1 LKKACLGAQSWLQHT
16 SKMNKVILVYIIALI
31 VGFSYGIH
39 NPIVPLFAKNL
50 GASYSDLGVIGF
62 ANFIPYMFIPLF
74 VGLLLDRFNKGILL
88 SLGLVLDSVSIYLLS
103 VADSVPQ
110 IIIFRTLVGVA
121 HSFFWPPCESIIS
134 KSTSPQNRVKAISRF
149 MAFFVA
155 GIMIGP
161 LVGSFLLEHFDI
173 SYGMIFQIAAF
184 AIATS
189 LVSSLML
196 SKDKDVTHNGIISI
210 TSAKHLIKFPTV
222 IAILLFCS
230 VSFGVFLAI
239 LPAFMNERSISE
251 SNIELLF
258 FVFGISRLVS
268 LLTSSFLM
276 KKFLTSILLVIIS
289 ISAGMLMLYYSHS
302 VLEFSVAVLI
312 LGFGFSVYFPLTFEI
327 IMRKTKE
334 NVGALIGAY
343 EATYGMGWAFGPL
356 IIGVIANS
364 FGSSTPYLILSV
376 VGLFVLGF
384 VFLKRQQVMLV

>member
-1 LKKACLGAQSWLQHT
+1 
-16 SKMNKVILVYIIALI
+16 MNKVILVYIIALV

-39 NPIVPLFAKNL
+39 NPIVPLFAKDM

-103 VADSVPQ
+103 IADSVPQ
-110 IIIFRTLVGVA
+110 VILFRTLVGVA

-161 LVGSFLLEHFDI
+161 LVGSFLLEHFDV
-173 SYGMIFQIAAF
+173 SYRIIFQIAAF

-196 SKDKDVTHNGIISI
+196 SKDKDVTHHGIMSI
-210 TSAKHLIKFPTV
+210 ASAKHLIKFPTV

-239 LPAFMNERSISE
+239 LPAFMSERSISE

-356 IIGVIANS
+356 IIGVIANF
-364 FGSSTPYLILSV
+364 FGSSIPYLILSI

-384 VFLKRQQVMLV
+384 VFLKRKQVMLV

>member
-1 LKKACLGAQSWLQHT
+1 MKKACLGAQSWLQHT

-161 LVGSFLLEHFDI
+161 LVGSFLLEHFDV
-173 SYGMIFQIAAF
+173 SYSMIFQIAAF

-230 VSFGVFLAI
+230 ASFGVFLAI

-258 FVFGISRLVS
+258 FVFGMSRLVS

-364 FGSSTPYLILSV
+364 FGSSIPYLILSV

-384 VFLKRQQVMLV
+384 VFLKRKQVMLV

>member
-1 LKKACLGAQSWLQHT
+1 
-16 SKMNKVILVYIIALI
+16 MNKVILVYVIALI

-110 IIIFRTLVGVA
+110 IIVFRTLVGVA

-149 MAFFVA
+149 MAFFVT

-161 LVGSFLLEHFDI
+161 LVGSFLLEHFGV

-210 TSAKHLIKFPTV
+210 ASAKHLIKFPTV

-268 LLTSSFLM
+268 LLTSNFLM

-343 EATYGMGWAFGPL
+343 EATFGMGWAFGPL

-364 FGSSTPYLILSV
+364 FGSSVPYLVLSV
-376 VGLFVLGF
+376 IGLFVLGF
-384 VFLKRQQVMLV
+384 VFLKRKQVMLV

>member
-1 LKKACLGAQSWLQHT
+1 
-16 SKMNKVILVYIIALI
+16 
-31 VGFSYGIH
+31 
-39 NPIVPLFAKNL
+39 
-50 GASYSDLGVIGF
+50 
-62 ANFIPYMFIPLF
+62 
-74 VGLLLDRFNKGILL
+74 
-88 SLGLVLDSVSIYLLS
+88 
-103 VADSVPQ
+103 
-110 IIIFRTLVGVA
+110 
-121 HSFFWPPCESIIS
+121 
-134 KSTSPQNRVKAISRF
+134 
-149 MAFFVA
+149 
-155 GIMIGP
+155 MIGP
-161 LVGSFLLEHFDI
+161 LVGSFLLEHFDV
-173 SYGMIFQIAAF
+173 SYSMIFQIAAF

-251 SNIELLF
+251 SNVELLF

-343 EATYGMGWAFGPL
+343 EATFGMGWAFGPL

-364 FGSSTPYLILSV
+364 FGSSIPYLILSV

-384 VFLKRQQVMLV
+384 VFLKRKQVMLV

>member
-1 LKKACLGAQSWLQHT
+1 
-16 SKMNKVILVYIIALI
+16 MNKVILVYIIALI

-39 NPIVPLFAKNL
+39 NPIVPLFAKDM

-110 IIIFRTLVGVA
+110 VILFRTLVGVA

-161 LVGSFLLEHFDI
+161 LVGSFLLEHFDV
-173 SYGMIFQIAAF
+173 SYRMIFQIAAF

-196 SKDKDVTHNGIISI
+196 SKDKDVTHNGILSI
-210 TSAKHLIKFPTV
+210 ASAKHLIKFPTV

-239 LPAFMNERSISE
+239 LPAFMSERSISE

-327 IMRKTKE
+327 IMRKSKE

-343 EATYGMGWAFGPL
+343 EATFGMGWAFGPL
-356 IIGVIANS
+356 IIGVVANS
-364 FGSSTPYLILSV
+364 FGSSLPYLVLSI

-384 VFLKRQQVMLV
+384 VFLKRKQVMLV

>member
-1 LKKACLGAQSWLQHT
+1 
-16 SKMNKVILVYIIALI
+16 MNKVTLVYVIALV
-31 VGFSYGIH
+31 VGFSYGMH
-39 NPIVPLFAKNL
+39 NPIVPLFAKDL

-103 VADSVPQ
+103 VADSIPQ
-110 IIIFRTLVGVA
+110 VIIFRTLVGVA

-149 MAFFVA
+149 MAFFVV

-161 LVGSFLLEHFDI
+161 LVGSFLFEHFDV
-173 SYGMIFQIAAF
+173 SYRIIFQIAAF

-196 SKDKDVTHNGIISI
+196 SKDKDVTHNGIMSI
-210 TSAKHLIKFPTV
+210 ASAKHLIKFPTV

-239 LPAFMNERSISE
+239 LPVFMSERSISE

-268 LLTSSFLM
+268 LLTSNFLM
-276 KKFLTSILLVIIS
+276 KKFLTSILLVIAS
-289 ISAGMLMLYYSHS
+289 ISGGMLILFYSHS
-302 VLEFSVAVLI
+302 MLEFSVAVLV

-343 EATYGMGWAFGPL
+343 EATFGMGWAFGPL

-364 FGSSTPYLILSV
+364 FGSSIPYLVLSV
-376 VGLFVLGF
+376 AGLFVLGF
-384 VFLKRQQVMLV
+384 VFLKRKQVMLV

>member
-1 LKKACLGAQSWLQHT
+1 
-16 SKMNKVILVYIIALI
+16 MNKVVLVYIIALI

-161 LVGSFLLEHFDI
+161 LVGSFLLEHFDV
-173 SYGMIFQIAAF
+173 SYSMIFQIAAF

-276 KKFLTSILLVIIS
+276 KKFLASILLVIIS

-364 FGSSTPYLILSV
+364 FGSSIPYLILSV

-384 VFLKRQQVMLV
+384 VFLKRQQVTLV

>member
-1 LKKACLGAQSWLQHT
+1 
-16 SKMNKVILVYIIALI
+16 MNKVILVYIIALI

-39 NPIVPLFAKNL
+39 NPIVPLFAKDM

-110 IIIFRTLVGVA
+110 VILFRTLVGVA

-161 LVGSFLLEHFDI
+161 LVGSFLLEHFDV
-173 SYGMIFQIAAF
+173 SYRMIFQIAAF

-210 TSAKHLIKFPTV
+210 ASAKHLIKFPTV

-239 LPAFMNERSISE
+239 LPAFMSERSISE

-327 IMRKTKE
+327 IMRKSKE

-343 EATYGMGWAFGPL
+343 EATFGMGWAFGPL

-364 FGSSTPYLILSV
+364 FGSSLPYLVLSI

-384 VFLKRQQVMLV
+384 VFLKRKQVMLV

>member
-1 LKKACLGAQSWLQHT
+1 
-16 SKMNKVILVYIIALI
+16 MNKVILVYIIALI

-161 LVGSFLLEHFDI
+161 LVGSFLLEHFDV
-173 SYGMIFQIAAF
+173 SYSMIFQIAAF

-230 VSFGVFLAI
+230 ASFGVFLAI

-258 FVFGISRLVS
+258 FVFGMSRLVS

-364 FGSSTPYLILSV
+364 FGSSIPYLILSV

-384 VFLKRQQVMLV
+384 VFLKRKQVMLV

>member
-327 IMRKTKE
+327 IIRKTKE

>member
-1 LKKACLGAQSWLQHT
+1 
-16 SKMNKVILVYIIALI
+16 MNKVILVYIIALI

-39 NPIVPLFAKNL
+39 NPIVPLFAKDM

-161 LVGSFLLEHFDI
+161 LVGSFLLEHFDV
-173 SYGMIFQIAAF
+173 SYSMIFQIAAF

-251 SNIELLF
+251 SNVELLF

-343 EATYGMGWAFGPL
+343 EATFGMGWAFGPL

-364 FGSSTPYLILSV
+364 FGSSIPYLILSV

-384 VFLKRQQVMLV
+384 VFLKRKQVMLV

>member
-1 LKKACLGAQSWLQHT
+1 
-16 SKMNKVILVYIIALI
+16 MNKVILVYIIALI

-88 SLGLVLDSVSIYLLS
+88 TLGLVLDSVSIYLLS

-161 LVGSFLLEHFDI
+161 LVGSFLLEHFDV
-173 SYGMIFQIAAF
+173 SYSMIFQIAAF

-251 SNIELLF
+251 SNVELLF

-343 EATYGMGWAFGPL
+343 EATFGMGWAFGPL

-364 FGSSTPYLILSV
+364 FGSSIPYLILSV

-384 VFLKRQQVMLV
+384 VFLKRKQVMLV

>member
-1 LKKACLGAQSWLQHT
+1 
-16 SKMNKVILVYIIALI
+16 MNKVILVYIIALI

-39 NPIVPLFAKNL
+39 NPIVPLFAKNM

-103 VADSVPQ
+103 VANSVPQ
-110 IIIFRTLVGVA
+110 IIIFRMLVGVA

-149 MAFFVA
+149 MAFFVT

-161 LVGSFLLEHFDI
+161 LVGSFLLEHFGV

-210 TSAKHLIKFPTV
+210 ASAKHLIKFPTV

-268 LLTSSFLM
+268 LLTSNFLM
-276 KKFLTSILLVIIS
+276 KKFLTSILLVIMS

-302 VLEFSVAVLI
+302 VLEFSVAVLM

-343 EATYGMGWAFGPL
+343 EATFGMGWAFGPL

-364 FGSSTPYLILSV
+364 FGSSIPYLVLSV
-376 VGLFVLGF
+376 VGLFILGF
-384 VFLKRQQVMLV
+384 VFLKRKQVMLV

>member
-1 LKKACLGAQSWLQHT
+1 
-16 SKMNKVILVYIIALI
+16 MNKVILVYIIALI

-39 NPIVPLFAKNL
+39 NSIVPLFAKDM

-161 LVGSFLLEHFDI
+161 LVGSFLLEHFDV
-173 SYGMIFQIAAF
+173 SYSMIFQIAAF

-251 SNIELLF
+251 SNVELLF

-343 EATYGMGWAFGPL
+343 EATFGMGWAFGPL

-364 FGSSTPYLILSV
+364 FGSSIPYLILSV

-384 VFLKRQQVMLV
+384 VFLKRKQVMLV

>member
-1 LKKACLGAQSWLQHT
+1 
-16 SKMNKVILVYIIALI
+16 MNKVILVYIIALV

-39 NPIVPLFAKNL
+39 NPIVPLFAKDM

-110 IIIFRTLVGVA
+110 VILFRTLVGVA

-161 LVGSFLLEHFDI
+161 LVGSFLLEHFDV
-173 SYGMIFQIAAF
+173 SYRIIFQIAAF

-196 SKDKDVTHNGIISI
+196 SKDKDVTHHGIMSI
-210 TSAKHLIKFPTV
+210 ASAKHLIKFPTV

-239 LPAFMNERSISE
+239 LPAFMSERSISE

-343 EATYGMGWAFGPL
+343 EATFGMGWAFGPL

-364 FGSSTPYLILSV
+364 FGSSIPYLILSI

-384 VFLKRQQVMLV
+384 VFLKRKQVMLV

>member
-1 LKKACLGAQSWLQHT
+1 MAQSWLQHT
-16 SKMNKVILVYIIALI
+16 SKMNKVTLVYIIALV
-31 VGFSYGIH
+31 VGFSYGMH
-39 NPIVPLFAKNL
+39 NPIVPLFAKDL

-62 ANFIPYMFIPLF
+62 SNFIPYMFIPLF

-88 SLGLVLDSVSIYLLS
+88 SLGLVLDFVSIYLLS
-103 VADSVPQ
+103 VADSIPQ
-110 IIIFRTLVGVA
+110 VIIFRTLVGVA

-149 MAFFVA
+149 MAFFVV

-161 LVGSFLLEHFDI
+161 LVGSFLFEHFDV
-173 SYGMIFQIAAF
+173 SYRIIFQIAAF
-184 AIATS
+184 AIATL

-196 SKDKDVTHNGIISI
+196 SKDKDVTHNGIMSI
-210 TSAKHLIKFPTV
+210 ASAKHLIKFPTV

-239 LPAFMNERSISE
+239 LPAFMSDRSISE

-289 ISAGMLMLYYSHS
+289 ISVGMLILFYSHS
-302 VLEFSVAVLI
+302 MLEFGVAVLV

-327 IMRKTKE
+327 IMRKAKE

-343 EATYGMGWAFGPL
+343 EATFGMGWAFGPL

-364 FGSSTPYLILSV
+364 FGISIPYLVLSV
-376 VGLFVLGF
+376 SGLFVLGF
-384 VFLKRQQVMLV
+384 VFLKRKQVMLV

>member
-1 LKKACLGAQSWLQHT
+1 
-16 SKMNKVILVYIIALI
+16 MNKVILVYIIALI

-39 NPIVPLFAKNL
+39 NPIVPLFAKDM

-103 VADSVPQ
+103 VANSVPQ
-110 IIIFRTLVGVA
+110 VIIFRILVGVA

-149 MAFFVA
+149 MAFFVV

-161 LVGSFLLEHFDI
+161 LVGSFLFEHFDV
-173 SYGMIFQIAAF
+173 SYRIIFQIAAF

-196 SKDKDVTHNGIISI
+196 SKDKDVTHNGIMSI
-210 TSAKHLIKFPTV
+210 ASAKHLIKFPTV

-343 EATYGMGWAFGPL
+343 EATFGMGWAFGPL

-364 FGSSTPYLILSV
+364 FGSSIPYLVLSMS
-376 VGLFVLGF
+376 GLFVLGF
-384 VFLKRQQVMLV
+384 VFLKRKQVMLV

>member
-1 LKKACLGAQSWLQHT
+1 
-16 SKMNKVILVYIIALI
+16 MNKVILVYIIALI

-39 NPIVPLFAKNL
+39 NPIVPLFAKDM

-161 LVGSFLLEHFDI
+161 LVGSFLLEHFDV
-173 SYGMIFQIAAF
+173 SYSMIFQIAAF

-222 IAILLFCS
+222 IVILLFCS

-343 EATYGMGWAFGPL
+343 EATFGMGWAFGPL

-364 FGSSTPYLILSV
+364 FGSSIPYLILSV

-384 VFLKRQQVMLV
+384 VFLKRKQVMLA

>member
-1 LKKACLGAQSWLQHT
+1 LKKVCLGAQSWLPHT

-31 VGFSYGIH
+31 VGFSYGMH
-39 NPIVPLFAKNL
+39 NPIVPLFSKDL

-74 VGLLLDRFNKGILL
+74 VGLLLDRFNKGLLL
-88 SLGLVLDSVSIYLLS
+88 SLGLALDTVSIYLLS
-103 VADSVPQ
+103 VADSVTQ
-110 IIIFRTLVGVA
+110 VIIFRTLVGVA

-134 KSTSPQNRVKAISRF
+134 QSTSPQNRVKAISRF
-149 MAFFVA
+149 MAFFVV
-155 GIMIGP
+155 GLMIGP
-161 LVGSFLLEHFDI
+161 LAGSFLFEHFDTT
-173 SYGMIFQIAAF
+173 YRMIFQISAF

-189 LVSSLML
+189 LVSSLVL
-196 SKDKDVTHNGIISI
+196 SKDKTTNHNGIISI
-210 TSAKHLIKFPTV
+210 ASAKHLMKFPTV

-239 LPAFMNERSISE
+239 LPVYMSERSISE

-268 LLTSSFLM
+268 LLTSNFLM
-276 KKFLTSILLVIIS
+276 KKFLTSLLLVIVS
-289 ISAGMLMLYYSHS
+289 ISVGMLILFYSHS
-302 VLEFSVAVLI
+302 ILEFSVAVLV

-343 EATYGMGWAFGPL
+343 EATFGMGWAFGPL

-364 FGSSTPYLILSV
+364 FGSSIPYLVLFV
-376 VGLFVLGF
+376 TGLFVLGF
-384 VFLKRQQVMLV
+384 VFLKKKEVILV